1 VPFVYDLVNHAGR
14 PPRPAVDLAPG
25 GAFEGELREF
35 PRALELVLPDESRRA
50 LDGEVVERAGGRWR
64 LPSVQGATTA
74 RAGLYR
80 VAAEGAGE
88 LLFAVRV
95 DPAESRLERLG
106 AGELEGLHPALVE
119 VRPEADEG
127 DRGDAEDGRG
137 ELWRGLAL
145 AALLF
150 LVGESLWG
158 AFVGRRRR
166 ILP

>member
-1 VPFVYDLVNHAGR
+1 
-14 PPRPAVDLAPG
+14 
-25 GAFEGELREF
+25 
-35 PRALELVLPDESRRA
+35 
-50 LDGEVVERAGGRWR
+50 
-64 LPSVQGATTA
+64 
-74 RAGLYR
+74 
-80 VAAEGAGE
+80 
-88 LLFAVRV
+88 
-95 DPAESRLERLG
+95 
-106 AGELEGLHPALVE
+106 VE